1 MAKTK
6 RGASKQRFK
15 AQPSAEMEAA
25 RRERRERGERFDQ
38 LALARDKRQR
48 YVVAACLVGIAALVA
63 LGAFFSPGLPS
74 SEAGGVN
81 LLLVLVTGVTAGGL
95 SCLALQGGLLATAVT
110 QRESE
115 VNLDQLRKSY
125 VSGAVEELRLPS
137 HEGKPVLWFL
147 AAKTLAY
154 TVLGAGLGA
163 LGTLIQ
169 PSPVARGFLQIFTA
183 LFMLATA
190 LHLLRVH
197 PIFRHVILQ
206 PPAFITR
213 RIRKEAKSGSAFAP
227 ATLGA
232 MTVFL
237 PCGVTQA
244 MMVLA
249 INSGNPALGAAIL
262 FTFTIAMAPLFFMLG
277 YFATKL
283 GDIMQS
289 RFTKFAAVAIA
300 AIALLTLDSGLRL
313 ADSPV
318 TFSSVKSSLFA
329 PEEAVAAVVGRD
341 GVQEVRIEAGGGG
354 YSPGLVSIAAGEPAR
369 LTFVDAGGGCTLSLV
384 FQDQIYPISGE
395 QTIELPPQEPG
406 EIRYSCAMGM
416 YGGAIR
422 VVDDKGGAA

>member
-1 MAKTK
+1 MPKTK
-6 RGASKQRFK
+6 RRASKQRLK
-15 AQPSAEMEAA
+15 AQASPELEAA
-25 RRERRERGERFDQ
+25 RRERRARAERFDE
-38 LALARDKRQR
+38 LVAARDKRQR
-48 YVVAACLVGIAALVA
+48 HVVAACLLGIAALVVLSA
-63 LGAFFSPGLPS
+63 LFSPGLPS
-74 SEAGGVN
+74 EAGRVN
-81 LLLVLVTGVTAGGL
+81 LLLVAVTGLTAGGL
-95 SCLALQGGLLATAVT
+95 SCLAVQGGLLATVVS
-110 QRESE
+110 QREDEDIDE
-115 VNLDQLRKSY
+115 VRQGY
-125 VSGAVEELRLPS
+125 VSGAIDAPPLPR
-137 HEGKPVLWFL
+137 HDGKPVLWFL
-147 AAKTLAY
+147 ASKTIAY
-154 TVLGAGLGA
+154 TLLGAGLGG

-169 PSPVARGFLQIFTA
+169 PSPVARGFFQIFTA

-197 PIFRHVILQ
+197 PIFRYVILQ
-206 PPAFITR
+206 PPAFVTR

-232 MTVFL
+232 MTVLL

-249 INSGNPALGAAIL
+249 INSGNPAVGAATL
-262 FTFTIAMAPLFFMLG
+262 FIFTIATAPLFFMLG

-289 RFTKFAAVAIA
+289 RFAKFAAVAIA

-318 TFSSVKSSLFA
+318 TFASVKDSLFA
-329 PEEAVAAVVGRD
+329 PEEAVAAVPSAD
-341 GVQEVRIEAGGGG
+341 GVQEVRIEAGAGG

-384 FQDQIYPISGE
+384 FQDQLYPISGE
-395 QTIELPPQEPG
+395 ETIELPPQEPG

-416 YGGAIR
+416 YGGTIA

>member
-1 MAKTK
+1 MSKTK
-6 RGASKQRFK
+6 SRASKQRVK
-15 AQPSAEMEAA
+15 AQSSPELEAA
-25 RRERRERGERFDQ
+25 RRERRARAERFDE
-38 LALARDKRQR
+38 LVAERERRQR
-48 YVVAACLVGIAALVA
+48 HVVAASLVGIAVLVVLSAL
-63 LGAFFSPGLPS
+63 FSPGLPGS
-74 SEAGGVN
+74 DAGRVN
-81 LLLVLVTGVTAGGL
+81 LVLVAVIGITAGGL
-95 SCLALQGGLLATAVT
+95 SCLAIQGGLLATAVT
-110 QRESE
+110 QREDHDLDE
-115 VNLDQLRKSY
+115 VRKRY
-125 VSGAVEELRLPS
+125 VSGANHEPGLPR
-137 HEGKPVLWFL
+137 HDGKPVLWFL
-147 AAKTLAY
+147 ASKTIAY
-154 TVLGAGLGA
+154 TLLGAGLGA

-169 PSPVARGFLQIFTA
+169 PSPVGRGFLQIFTA

-197 PIFRHVILQ
+197 PIFRHVVLQ

-213 RIRKEAKSGSAFAP
+213 RIRKEARSGSAFAP

-232 MTVFL
+232 MTVLL

-249 INSGNPALGAAIL
+249 INSGKPGLGAAIL
-262 FTFTIAMAPLFFMLG
+262 FTFTIATAPLFFMLG

-289 RFTKFAAVAIA
+289 RFTKFAAIAIV

-318 TFSSVKSSLFA
+318 TFASVKNSLFA
-329 PEEAVAAVVGRD
+329 PEEAVAAALGAD
-341 GVQEVRIEAGGGG
+341 GVQEVRIEAGAGG
-354 YSPGLVSIAAGEPAR
+354 YSPGLVKIAAGEPAR

-384 FQDQIYPISGE
+384 FQDQLYPISGE
-395 QTIELPPQEPG
+395 QTIELPPQQPG

-416 YGGAIR
+416 YGGTIA